1 MLRAMTTSPTMRK
14 IIGMNSNFTLPL
26 FFYSLKSSSLSL
38 EMHAWSAALS
48 RRAFYL
54 ILEGHPRSA
63 DDGNH
68 KNITNNLTVF
78 RIP

>member
-1 MLRAMTTSPTMRK
+1 L
-14 IIGMNSNFTLPL
+14 LL
-26 FFYSLKSSSLSL
+26 FSYSLSSSGLSL
-38 EMHAWSAALS
+38 QMHAWSAALS

-54 ILEGHPRSA
+54 ILQSHPRSV

-78 RIP
+78 RTP